1 MNKEKTSWPSG
12 AKEKVNDLHKE
23 LSIDHINWHKLK
35 ANKRRRAAEFIIS
48 GLSQLM
54 NEGDPEEIAQLLLQ
68 AIKWSKGEVKDLG
81 CPDKKGKKNHRL
93 QAS

>member
-12 AKEKVNDLHKE
+12 AKEKVKDLHKE
-23 LSIDHINWHKLK
+23 LSIGHINWHKLK
-35 ANKRRRAAEFIIS
+35 SNRRRRAAEFIIS

-54 NEGDPEEIAQLLLQ
+54 NEGDPEEISQLLLQ

-81 CPDKKGKKNHRL
+81 CPDKKEKRDHRL